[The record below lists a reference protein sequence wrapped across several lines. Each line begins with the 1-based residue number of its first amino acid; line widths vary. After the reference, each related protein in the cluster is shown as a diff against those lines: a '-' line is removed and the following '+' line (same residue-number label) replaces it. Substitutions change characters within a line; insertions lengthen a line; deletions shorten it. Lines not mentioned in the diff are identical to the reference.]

1 MTTDPTPEGGMPPT
15 PSFRALCAELLEA
28 LLDEAHPD
36 DTDAPSGELT
46 GRLFPLVTRAR
57 AALAV
62 EPRGIGSPRPI
73 PVTERLPGADDM
85 LDDECWW
92 FLPANKYQ
100 GAAWIL
106 HPFDLYIPT
115 RARHWL
121 PAHALPLPGVEE

>member
-1 MTTDPTPEGGMPPT
+1 MTFYPI
-15 PSFRALCAELLEA
+15 
-28 LLDEAHPD
+28 PD
-36 DTDAPSGELT
+36 DPDFQPITGEPAP
-46 GRLFPLVTRAR
+46 
-57 AALAV
+57 ALA
-62 EPRGIGSPRPI
+62 RHSTPRPI